1 MKKLPKGVAKRLI
14 FSMVV
19 LSAMGGCAVYAPP
32 YPGPYVYGMD
42 ANGQPVYAAAPVNAV
57 PYYYPYYY
65 PNYYPNYYDPMYLGP
80 PVFFNFG
87 FHSGGSRSFHGGGG
101 GFRGGGGGFRGG
113 GRGSHGG
120 GHR

>member
-14 FSMVV
+14 FSLVA

-32 YPGPYVYGMD
+32 YPGPYAYGMD

-65 PNYYPNYYDPMYLGP
+65 DPMYLGP
-80 PVFFNFG
+80 PIFFNFG
-87 FHSGGSRSFHGGGG
+87 FHSGGGRSFHGGGG
-101 GFRGGGGGFRGG
+101 GFHGG